1 MLNPLARKNQRDEHE
16 DSVREPVIRDFEQLK
31 AAIKSELEKYT
42 DIKLEEKEHD
52 LNVFAANGR
61 WEFISS
67 TGIFRFASFQKKTIR
82 YLQNDLIKHISCV
95 PHIFVVNFSRSQALS
110 PAKN

>member
-1 MLNPLARKNQRDEHE
+1 MSLTHGHHFFFPHVNFFILAFILLAVALVLNPLARKNQRDEHE

-67 TGIFRFASFQKKTIR
+67 TGIFRFAPFQKKTIR
-82 YLQNDLIKHISCV
+82 
-95 PHIFVVNFSRSQALS
+95 
-110 PAKN
+110 